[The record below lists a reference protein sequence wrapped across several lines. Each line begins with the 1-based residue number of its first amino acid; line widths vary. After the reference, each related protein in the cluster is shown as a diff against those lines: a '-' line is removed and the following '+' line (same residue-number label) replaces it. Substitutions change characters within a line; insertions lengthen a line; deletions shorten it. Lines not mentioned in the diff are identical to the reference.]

1 MNALIEDPSTNALAT
16 ERGPDGSSVSA
27 PASRSAGVLEAGC
40 TESRSVEGSSVS
52 TTPAAPTKP
61 RQLVF
66 ECKLKDCSATLE
78 LRTLGGK
85 DGIWT
90 QLTAAVFVKPKKGR
104 APTYQQKVRIAFALA
119 DLSICYLS
127 LWNSSE
133 SFWLGSAAF
142 DVDRTELPRLT
153 EFLVSLG
160 VLIEDNRKGS
170 GS

>member
-1 MNALIEDPSTNALAT
+1 MNALIEDPSTNAEAT
-16 ERGPDGSSVSA
+16 QRGPDGLRLGNDA
-27 PASRSAGVLEAGC
+27 QLCKAGC
-40 TESRSVEGSSVS
+40 TESRPVEGSSVS
-52 TTPAAPTKP
+52 TAAPAKP

-66 ECKLKDCSATLE
+66 ECRLKDCSVTLE

-85 DGIWT
+85 DGVWT
-90 QLTAAVFVKPKKGR
+90 QLTAAVFVKPKKSR
-104 APTYQQKVRIAFALA
+104 APTYQQKVRIAFAIA

-133 SFWLGSAAF
+133 SFWIGSAAF
-142 DVDRTELPRLT
+142 DVDRAELPRLT

-160 VLIEDNRKGS
+160 VLIEDNTKGS